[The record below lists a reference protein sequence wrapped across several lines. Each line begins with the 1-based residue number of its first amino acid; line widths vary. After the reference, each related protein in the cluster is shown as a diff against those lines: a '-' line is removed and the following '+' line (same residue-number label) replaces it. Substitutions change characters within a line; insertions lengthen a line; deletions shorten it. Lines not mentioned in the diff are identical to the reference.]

1 MSRIRLK
8 NGGKPRHKA
17 FFGAD
22 GAIMA
27 AATLAAAGI
36 TAGAT
41 AAAAKSQA
49 KAVTESAKTQAQ
61 SIKDQSANNTN
72 LQKESI
78 SFTRQQNQEN
88 RQQQQDIQTT
98 LQMLAGQENMND
110 RMEANKMQVRY
121 GGRPKRRSLKSEP
134 SYGGGNQP
142 FRVTDG
148 GGAVP
153 LQVDPFGYG
162 LYELVGNDHE
172 HYHKAPGGKNKTG
185 VGIKF
190 PDGSVVEGEGN
201 QNTNQGELLYVTPND
216 AMFISKHSIDGFNPA
231 KAVNTGVHPVQA
243 FQIQETIKNKKGYK
257 DDGTKAENGKGI
269 TYYDKDKGHY
279 VINRERVSNA
289 IHSVADPIFAPLRS
303 LKRGFKGGS
312 FGGGRTGGGGASA
325 YMPYP
330 TTEYV
335 EVPDTTYVPVP
346 VVRTFND
353 AFKTARQQGDS
364 IFEFNGKK
372 YTTEM
377 GNNPNSTA
385 VGNNRIETSIVP
397 IRKISK
403 RKVPVKKE
411 YGGQQI
417 LSDNA
422 NITSFASN
430 GTAPVASGVVYAVNQ
445 PDVMPSPVTGNTFR
459 RTLKCGG
466 RHKAAWGD
474 YAGATYN
481 AAGNLFNAGITTWG
495 NMYAGKKLGQAYMQ
509 AGDILADAYS
519 QMHGIDMRELSRK
532 DYEAPHT
539 LAVVRSANT
548 NINPQLERIRRNSS
562 AERREINRGT
572 MSSAARQQRLAGTND
587 RMFQRIGEQ
596 YAYKENQDEQIKQG
610 NAERITQTAQA
621 NADRD
626 VAARRDWGNQRL
638 SLLQYN
644 NNIENAKIA
653 GMAQARAD
661 ALTQSQSAQ
670 SSAFQNSMGT
680 IGSALSASGQGFAS
694 AFDASRKYKAEAA
707 YNLIGMNDVQQ
718 IDWVVSTNDID
729 GARRILSLKTSQL
742 GRPGLTDADKSK
754 IQTDIDY
761 LKSKFPN
768 LK

>member
-17 FFGAD
+17 LFGAD
-22 GAIMA
+22 GAVMA

-41 AAAAKSQA
+41 VAAAKSQA

-121 GGRPKRRSLKSEP
+121 GGRPKRRRLKSEA

-162 LYELVGNDHE
+162 LYELIGNDHE

-201 QNTNQGELLYVTPND
+201 QNTNQGELMYVTPQD
-216 AMFISKHSIDGFNPA
+216 AVFLSKHNIAGFNPTQ
-231 KAVNTGVHPVQA
+231 AVKSGVHPIEA
-243 FQIQETIKNKKGYK
+243 FNTQEILKARKGLA
-257 DDGTKAENGKGI
+257 DDGSRK
-269 TYYDKDKGHY
+269 
-279 VINRERVSNA
+279 R
-289 IHSVADPIFAPLRS
+289 RS
-303 LKRGFKGGS
+303 LGGLGVMDPS
-312 FGGGRTGGGGASA
+312 MNLT
-325 YMPYP
+325 
-330 TTEYV
+330 
-335 EVPDTTYVPVP
+335 
-346 VVRTFND
+346 
-353 AFKTARQQGDS
+353 QL
-364 IFEFNGKK
+364 
-372 YTTEM
+372 
-377 GNNPNSTA
+377 PN
-385 VGNNRIETSIVP
+385 
-397 IRKISK
+397 
-403 RKVPVKKE
+403 
-411 YGGQQI
+411 
-417 LSDNA
+417 
-422 NITSFASN
+422 N
-430 GTAPVASGVVYAVNQ
+430 GTASVAGGAAYAVQ
-445 PDVMPSPVTGNTFR
+445 PVDELPSPVARYGTR
-459 RTLKCGG
+459 KTLKCGG
-466 RHKAAWGD
+466 RRKAAWGD

-481 AAGNLFNAGITTWG
+481 AAGNLLGAGITTWG

-509 AGDILADAYS
+509 AGNILADAYD
-519 QMHGIDMRELSRK
+519 QMHGIDLSEIKRE
-532 DYEAPHT
+532 DYAAPHT

-587 RMFQRIGEQ
+587 RMFQRMGEQ
-596 YAYKENQDEQIKQG
+596 YAWKNNQDEQIHQG
-610 NAERITQTAQA
+610 NVQSINETARA

-626 VAARRDWGNQRL
+626 VQANKDYTGVM
-638 SLLQYN
+638 LQGMMYN
-644 NNIENAKIA
+644 NNIENAKIS
-653 GMAQARAD
+653 GKAQARAD

-670 SSAFQNSMGT
+670 SSAFQSSMSA
-680 IGSALSASGQGFAS
+680 IGSGLTASASGFAS
-694 AFDASRKYKAEAA
+694 TFDGLRKTNADRT
-707 YNLIGMNDVQQ
+707 NLLIGADTNNQVNYLLQTPKASGNRQRAQKLFNAWKD
-718 IDWVVSTNDID
+718 STN
-729 GARRILSLKTSQL
+729 AELKGYADQL
-742 GRPGLTDADKSK
+742 AKVYNFS
-754 IQTDIDY
+754 
-761 LKSKFPN
+761 
-768 LK
+768 